1 MCYSGIVNYADLAI
15 WTVVILLLVVG
26 LVGSVVP
33 ILPGTT
39 LMLLAVGLQKWLL
52 PDTLSWTA
60 VIWIGVFWLMSVA
73 SDLACT
79 LVGTK
84 LFGGGKWGMAGA
96 SGGAL
101 VGMFFSLP
109 ALLFGTMLGAVL
121 AEKWGAKRTGGQSLK
136 SGVGAALGFLAST
149 IVRFACALL
158 MLAIYAVA
166 VLTAAPTVIP

>member
-1 MCYSGIVNYADLAI
+1 MDYSALADIAI
-15 WTVVILLLVVG
+15 WCLVIVLLLIG
-26 LVGSVVP
+26 LAGSVLP

-39 LMLLAVGLQKWLL
+39 LILIGVGLQKWLL

-60 VIWIGVFWLMSVA
+60 VIWIGVFWFFSIA
-73 SDLACT
+73 SDMACT

-109 ALLFGTMLGAVL
+109 ILLFGTMFGAVL
-121 AEKWGAKRTGGQSLK
+121 AEKWGAKRTDGAALK

-149 IVRFACALL
+149 LVRLACALV
-158 MLAIYAVA
+158 MIAIYCVS
-166 VLTAAPTVIP
+166 VLTAAPTATALP

>member
-1 MCYSGIVNYADLAI
+1 MLHRPTVDYFALTI
-15 WTVVILLLVVG
+15 WTVVILLLLVG

-52 PDTLSWTA
+52 PDTLSWAA
-60 VIWIGVFWLMSVA
+60 VIWVAVFWLFSVL

-84 LFGGGKWGMAGA
+84 VFGGGRWGMAGA
-96 SGGAL
+96 SGGAM

-121 AEKWGAKRTGGQSLK
+121 AEKWGAKRTGRQSLK

-149 IVRFACALL
+149 IVRLACALV
-158 MLAIYAVA
+158 MLAIYALA
-166 VLTAAPTVIP
+166 VLTAAPTVAP